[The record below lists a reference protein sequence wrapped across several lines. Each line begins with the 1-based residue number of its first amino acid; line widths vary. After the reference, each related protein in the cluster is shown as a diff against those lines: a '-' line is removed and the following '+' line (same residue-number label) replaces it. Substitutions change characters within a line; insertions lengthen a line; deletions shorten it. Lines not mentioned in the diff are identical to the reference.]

1 MISQVSIMQEYR
13 INYTL
18 LIGLVVGTLVCSGAI
33 YGIHKFQTSRQSGWL
48 LSEAEKSNAEKS
60 YREAIRNYE
69 QYIAIHTEDTES
81 RVKLANALLDLTEQ
95 EDVLP
100 EEYGQAIQ
108 SLERML
114 RNQLMADVPEMK
126 DIRRRLVTFYGRD
139 NIRNYNDALAHLT
152 LLLESD
158 PNNAEL
164 QVLRAT
170 YLAKSGNVK
179 DAVKYSYNLIGYDVK
194 KDAFDPKKATAPK
207 AVEVYSLLS
216 GMLHIKENR
225 PDLAER
231 VANQMIEANP
241 KDADA
246 YVARARLRAAWRD
259 AAGSKT
265 DAGKALQLKPEDSD
279 VLLLAADVAAQEKDL
294 EKARQY
300 LATAKKLYPKE
311 SRLYQRAAGLEM
323 QDGKVAQ
330 AKAELDAGAKATSGA
345 AAINLLFVKAR
356 LQIESNDL
364 KGARQTIED
373 MQKVRKLLPEVSEYF
388 DAMFLVAEGKWYL
401 AVEALNRLRPR
412 VGIFGKDMAVEVD
425 FDLALCY
432 ERLGRYAQALQ
443 YYDQIVR
450 EFPQNAPAVAGV
462 QRTKAMLGKKIETPG
477 SGDSLQAKMMKFLE
491 QPKAARDLSEL
502 YKEMEIQGEKNKL
515 EPASVL
521 LAKAQIAMLGED
533 YEAAAKYLIEADKLS
548 PKNLQIN
555 RFKVALA
562 RVNPKI
568 GPEKA
573 MGYLQKVVEQFGDQ
587 PNLRLDKADILITL
601 NKDKQ
606 DKQPLKQAFAEL
618 ATNIDSW
625 TAQQKSDL
633 LKGLSDR
640 CLSLNMLEEA
650 RLYLNLAAD
659 NQPNELRWRL
669 ALFSLALDA
678 NDADGMKSAQDKILQ
693 IVGDQNDSD
702 WLSAEARRKIWLL
715 RRGQL
720 TKEALPD
727 IRALVKR
734 ALDDQPQSADLHAL
748 LAEVELMSNNPAL
761 ALKYYDQAEELGR
774 PMPTA
779 VAQHIRLLT
788 DVGRFNEAGKLLER
802 LPEAARQPLLGLR
815 YAEILF
821 RTDQVDAAIKQA
833 KSATESDPTS
843 AANQFWYG
851 QLLARSSQDPK
862 LNDTQRKETLGKA
875 IAAMQKAT
883 ELQPEFP
890 DAWFS
895 LINYH
900 KILDNDKAAHK
911 TMRDAQLVLSGD
923 NLTMFLAK
931 SYEALNRWFDA
942 ETMYREIYEIA
953 PNDLPRAQ
961 QLAAFY
967 LGPLYPRADRKEKVV
982 PLLNALLRGGAEG
995 KLAPNDGNLL
1005 WARRM
1010 AAKILAT
1017 TGDYQNLR
1025 KAENLLASNSQDGSL
1040 LIEDKLAMAEIL
1052 APRPE
1057 PISKRKAI
1065 ALLEEIDHIQPLGE
1079 AAAVQLGELYFTTQG
1094 DWSKYSN
1101 QMQKTI
1107 VKFPQSVRARDI
1119 YSQRLLARGD
1129 QGSVEKAAEL
1139 VSQIQKVSPNYPAI
1153 FDLTVRIANKSGKQK
1168 SIRDQLVRR
1177 LPNFAE
1183 IKAIEPAQQQQLARF
1198 ANLLV
1203 ELNDVETAEKIH
1215 RELAARD
1222 PKLTFELARF
1232 VGMHRSPEECFEKLK
1247 ELYTID
1253 RINEVLSVAMT
1264 VARERRD
1271 KVGDKFDAQI
1281 QNWLEAGFRENP
1293 DSITLSVTQAD
1304 LYDLQKRYDDAA
1316 NVYRKLLEGDNL
1328 VGLRRAVVLN
1338 NLAYLVALAGKSAK
1352 TDVDPMKLVV
1362 EAVQILGPNSDILDT
1377 RAVVYMSREQYKE
1390 AISDLELA
1398 VTDGPTASKYFHKA
1412 VAHLRAG
1419 ESRNAIE
1426 AWQKAERLGLNR
1438 DALNRM
1444 EHELYEKV
1452 KGEIEKIRGPAVTK
1466 SETLRKA
1473 G

>member
-1 MISQVSIMQEYR
+1 MQEYR

-18 LIGLVVGTLVCSGAI
+18 LIGLLVGTLICSGAI
-33 YGIHKFQTSRQSGWL
+33 YGIHKYQTSRQSGWL
-48 LSEAEKSNAEKS
+48 LSEAEKADGEKD
-60 YREAIRNYE
+60 YRDAIRNYQ
-69 QYIAIHTEDTES
+69 QYIAIHTDDKES
-81 RVKLANALLDLTEQ
+81 RIKLANAFLNLTDQ
-95 EDVLP
+95 DDALP
-100 EEYGQAIQ
+100 EEYGQAVQ
-108 SLERML
+108 SLETIL
-114 RNQLMADVPEMK
+114 RNPLMANVPEVK
-126 DIRRRLVTFYGRD
+126 DVRLRLVKFYGRE
-139 NIRNYNDALAHLT
+139 NIHSYESAMAHLN
-152 LLLESD
+152 LLLED
-158 PNNAEL
+158 EPNNAEL

-179 DAVKYSYNLIGYDVK
+179 DAVKYSYNLIGYDQSK
-194 KDAFDPKKATAPK
+194 ETFDPKKALAPK
-207 AVEVYSLLS
+207 AVEVYALLA
-216 GMLHIKENR
+216 GILRAKENR
-225 PDLAER
+225 PDLAEK
-231 VANQMIEANP
+231 VANRMVDANP
-241 KDADA
+241 KDAEA
-246 YVARARLRAAWRD
+246 LVARARLRAAWGD
-259 AAGSKT
+259 LPGSKS
-265 DAGKALQLKPEDSD
+265 DAEKAYQLKPEDSD
-279 VLLLAADVAAQEKDL
+279 VLMLAADVAAQEKDL
-294 EKARQY
+294 KKARDY
-300 LATAKKLYPKE
+300 LTKAKKLHPDE

-323 QDGKVAQ
+323 QDGKLDQ
-330 AKAELDAGAKATSGA
+330 AKAELDAGAKAVGGG

-373 MQKVRKLLPEVSEYF
+373 MQKLRKLMPEVSEYF

-401 AVEALNRLRPR
+401 AVEALSKLRPR
-412 VGIFGKDMAVEVD
+412 VAMFGKDMSTEID

-432 ERLGRYAQALQ
+432 ERLGRFEQALQ
-443 YYDQIVR
+443 YYEQIVQ

-462 QRTKAMLGKKIETPG
+462 QRTKNMLGKKIDTSG
-477 SGDSLQAKMMKFLE
+477 SGDSLQAKMMEILKK
-491 QPKAARDLSEL
+491 PKAEQNWSSI
-502 YKEMEIQGEKNKL
+502 YKDIEDQSKKNKL
-515 EPASVL
+515 DPTMML

-533 YEAAAKYLIEADKLS
+533 YDSAAKFLKDAGELA
-548 PKNLQIN
+548 PKSLQV
-555 RFKVALA
+555 RRSKVQLA
-562 RVNPKI
+562 RLHPKY

-573 MGYLQKVVEQFGDQ
+573 MSVLETVVKEFGDQ
-587 PNLRLDKADILITL
+587 PALRLDKADIIITL

-606 DKQPLKQAFAEL
+606 DKQPLKQQLAEL

-625 TAQQKSDL
+625 SAQQKSDL
-633 LKGLSDR
+633 YKGLSDR
-640 CLSLNMLEEA
+640 CMALNMLEEA
-650 RLYLNLAAD
+650 RQYLNLAAD

-678 NDADGMKSAQDKILQ
+678 NDAEGMKSAQDKILQ

-702 WLSAEARRKIWLL
+702 WLYAEARRQLWLL

-720 TKEALPD
+720 GKEALAD
-727 IRALVKR
+727 IRGLVKR
-734 ALDDQPQSADLHAL
+734 ALDQRPQSADLYAL
-748 LAEVELMSNNPAL
+748 LAEVELISNNPAL

-774 PMPTA
+774 PLPTA

-788 DVGRFNEAGKLLER
+788 DVGRFTEAGKLLER

-821 RTDQVDAAIKQA
+821 RTDQVEAALKQA

-843 AANQFWYG
+843 AGNQFWYG
-851 QLLARSSQDPK
+851 QLLARSSQNPK
-862 LNDTQRKETLGKA
+862 LNEAQRKETLGKA
-875 IAAMQKAT
+875 VAAMQKAT

-900 KILDNDKAAHK
+900 KILENENAAHK

-942 ETMYREIYEIA
+942 ETMYREIYEID
-953 PNDLPRAQ
+953 PNDLSRAQ

-967 LGPLYPRADRKEKVV
+967 LGPLYPRADRKEKAT
-982 PLLNALLRGGAEG
+982 PLLNALLKGGAEG
-995 KLAPNDGNLL
+995 KLAPNDPNLL
-1005 WARRM
+1005 WARRT
-1010 AAKILAT
+1010 AAKILAA
-1017 TGDYQNLR
+1017 TGDYQNLL
-1025 KAENLLASNSQDGSL
+1025 KADNLLRSSSQDGSL

-1065 ALLEEIDHIQPLGE
+1065 ALLEEIDKVQPLNE
-1079 AAAVQLGELYFTTQG
+1079 PAAVQLGELYFTTQG
-1094 DWSKYSN
+1094 DWSQYSR
-1101 QMQKTI
+1101 QMESTIQKFE
-1107 VKFPQSVRARDI
+1107 KSVRAREA
-1119 YSQRLLARGD
+1119 YTQRLIARGD
-1129 QGSVEKAAEL
+1129 QNSIDRAKL
-1139 VSQIQKVSPNYPAI
+1139 FVSQIQKISPNYPAV
-1153 FDLTVRIANKSGKQK
+1153 FDLTVRIANKSGLQKQV
-1168 SIRDQLVRR
+1168 RDQLVKR

-1183 IKAIEPAQQQQLARF
+1183 IKTIDPALQQTLVRF

-1203 ELNDVETAEKIH
+1203 ELNDVETAEKIY

-1222 PKLTFELARF
+1222 PKLNFELARF
-1232 VGMHRSPEECFEKLK
+1232 VGMQRSPDECFAKLK
-1247 ELYTID
+1247 ELYKVD
-1253 RINEVLSVAMT
+1253 RINEVLSVALT

-1271 KVGDKFDAQI
+1271 KVGEKFDAQI
-1281 QNWLEAGFRENP
+1281 QSWLDAGLRENP
-1293 DSITLSVTQAD
+1293 DSITLLVTQAD

-1316 NVYRKLLEGDNL
+1316 NVYRKLLERNDL

-1377 RAVVYMSREQYKE
+1377 RAVVYMSQGQYKE
-1390 AISDLELA
+1390 AIADLDLS

-1412 VAHLRAG
+1412 VAHLRAN
-1419 ESRNAIE
+1419 ESRNAID
-1426 AWQKAERLGLNR
+1426 AWQKAEGLGLNR

-1452 KGEIEKIRGPAVTK
+1452 KGEIEKIRGPSVTK